1 MSDHLYACG
10 QHVTFASNRTL
21 LPGWTGAFVI
31 RTLLPS
37 GGGEPVPTL
46 VMLHPAYLLRQ
57 PLQKRLAWRD
67 MLQLRAEMR
76 AQGLLPAGAGGGGDA
91 AEG

>member
-1 MSDHLYACG
+1 MIGTELTLPSQSAKKERIMSDHRYACG

-37 GGGEPVPTL
+37 GGGEPRYEIKSTGETYSRV
-46 VMLHPAYLLRQ
+46 AYEKELSAR
-57 PLQKRLAWRD
+57 P
-67 MLQLRAEMR
+67 E
-76 AQGLLPAGAGGGGDA
+76 GLPG
-91 AEG
+91 

>member
-31 RTLLPS
+31 KTLLPS
-37 GGGEPVPTL
+37 GDGEPRYEIKSTGETYSRVAL
-46 VMLHPAYLLRQ
+46 EKDLSS
-57 PLQKRLAWRD
+57 
-67 MLQLRAEMR
+67 RAEDL
-76 AQGLLPAGAGGGGDA
+76 QV
-91 AEG
+91 